1 MGAKTWLYDVLTNA
15 VTRTAQLPFLGG
27 LSAHSFPI
35 SDTIPN
41 SYDMTD
47 YLDVRVRGRSES
59 VYTEASTTVA
69 SLPSSPLPIPKPP
82 PSALLGAQVGPKVLS
97 NTILKSHGRPPWYY
111 LLDFAF
117 KYRELLNAFVQVWRG
132 WPADLARFCHWDSWY
147 VDGLFVPRIAITPIS
162 HFLRRFFQRKGSPTF
177 TIHCLPLVL

>member
-1 MGAKTWLYDVLTNA
+1 MVVRRINECCNA
-15 VTRTAQLPFLGG
+15 YRATSVSGC
-27 LSAHSFPI
+27 LSAHPFPI